1 VQGTDEQYVE
11 ARRWHSFRPVKP
23 GSSISYQSFQF
34 KNLRPLRSWPLQVWS
49 LLQEKP
55 RLDNRLHTTEKYFS
69 DVNRFQDRAQQPKR
83 KKKPIS
89 QKMQLALAPRFIP
102 EGSYSEVNYFHNDSP
117 RPYQGN
123 DIFNNVVSIHGR
135 GDGKKEQKA
144 RAVDYSGGN
153 GNDMYYEHLG
163 RNDAFK
169 NVNNRGRRENNNNFI
184 PDIPMNNGLHMGNV
198 GNFNGQMRH
207 DRSGNIGQGSIIT
220 QPEPHHGGRR
230 RGRRN

>member
-1 VQGTDEQYVE
+1 MNNTWKQSAGIHFAPSNQAPPFHTSPSNSKICAHFARGHCKFGACCKESHDLTTDFTQRE
-11 ARRWHSFRPVKP
+11 
-23 GSSISYQSFQF
+23 
-34 KNLRPLRSWPLQVWS
+34 
-49 LLQEKP
+49 
-55 RLDNRLHTTEKYFS
+55 DFS
-69 DVNRFQDRAQQPKR
+69 DVNHFQDRAQQPKR
-83 KKKPIS
+83 KKKPIN
-89 QKMQLALAPRFIP
+89 QKMQLALAPGFIP

-123 DIFNNVVSIHGR
+123 DIFNNVVSKHGR
-135 GDGKKEQKA
+135 EDGKKGQKA

-169 NVNNRGRRENNNNFI
+169 NVNNRGRRKNNNNFI